1 MLLIFFH
8 DIIATIFNA
17 IILILPMVGVWG
29 EVAKAPCLFSYT
41 IIRDPGDG
49 LPGPLSTLFGLG
61 FGTAFILLI
70 SVNIYIQ
77 IQGSKKVNA
86 IEKSMKNVDDP
97 NLKAINAKAIAI
109 EKVKLSKS
117 IR

>member
-1 MLLIFFH
+1 
-8 DIIATIFNA
+8 
-17 IILILPMVGVWG
+17 MVGVWG
-29 EVAKAPCLFSYT
+29 EVAKAPCLFTYT

-97 NLKAINAKAIAI
+97 NLKDINAKAIAI
-109 EKVKLSKS
+109 EKNSKKTVTIMVLCYLLHIPS
-117 IR
+117 KY